1 MSGLVENGILPVG
14 AVIMSLLVAWT
25 PSILPHSRLIVI
37 LHRLYQFVFLPIL
50 PLYFF
55 SPSQIL
61 FLPTFR
67 SQGNISGSFPPENF
81 VFLLHLFSM
90 LPFAGLQ
97 FATML
102 MMLLSLLRLMYPN
115 PYFCL
120 LSYQHYILPLSVNS
134 FWEITLVLVK
144 VGFTAVPVVMRYNQ

>member
-14 AVIMSLLVAWT
+14 AVIISLLVAWI
-25 PSILPHSRLIVI
+25 PSILPHSKLILI

-67 SQGNISGSFPPENF
+67 SQGNISGSFLPENF
-81 VFLLHLFSM
+81 VFLLHSFSM

-120 LSYQHYILPLSVNS
+120 LSYQHYIVPLWVNS

-144 VGFTAVPVVMRYNQ
+144 VGFISDNILNKY